1 MVMMQIKFNSLFY
14 KLSDAVWQSRAV
26 SIRRGAPGVL
36 AGQPCSE
43 ASGPWFIRAVLLAVG
58 SHKCH
63 GSSWTLTCLQSI
75 CSHSPAGC
83 HCVDTGPLV
92 MSLDRNLD

>member
-14 KLSDAVWQSRAV
+14 KLSDAVWQSRAA

-43 ASGPWFIRAVLLAVG
+43 ASGPWFIMSCFV
-58 SHKCH
+58 
-63 GSSWTLTCLQSI
+63 SSRQPQVPWIFPDFNL
-75 CSHSPAGC
+75 PAEY
-83 HCVDTGPLV
+83 LF
-92 MSLDRNLD
+92 S